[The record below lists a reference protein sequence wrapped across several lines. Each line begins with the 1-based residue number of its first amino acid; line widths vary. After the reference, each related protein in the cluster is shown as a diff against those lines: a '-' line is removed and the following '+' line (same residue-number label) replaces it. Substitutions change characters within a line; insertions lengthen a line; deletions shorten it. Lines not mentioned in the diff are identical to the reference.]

1 MQCDEDEGDQ
11 VPDVE
16 QVFERM
22 DNAEREAR
30 ELLGEM
36 RSVPSRV
43 EREAAG
49 HG

>member
-16 QVFERM
+16 EVFERM
-22 DNAEREAR
+22 DKAACEAR

-36 RSVPSRV
+36 RSVPPRM